1 MRIGAMQGILR
12 RSGSVLVET
21 AAAIGFDGVELD
33 LRPGNPV
40 FTAEDLQDVRRA
52 AALAGVAIPSL
63 CLGALNGFG
72 FKSPDPAV
80 RERAVEF
87 IRNAIRVAGEL
98 GARVVLV
105 PFFGAS
111 ELFTPEDR
119 ERAARGMAG
128 VAPEAERAGVVLAME
143 NTLSA
148 EQDLEML
155 SAIGS
160 PAVGVYFDVSNA
172 MWWHH
177 NSPDEI
183 RRLGPAIAQIHFKD
197 GSGGHSNAMLG
208 RGHVDYP
215 ACVAAMRDIG
225 YDGWVVLESAAPHD
239 PIEDARS
246 NLAFARGLL
255 PT

>member
-1 MRIGAMQGILR
+1 MQGILR
-12 RSGSVLVET
+12 RSGRALCEA

-33 LRPGNPV
+33 LGPGNPV
-40 FTAEDLQDVRRA
+40 FTASGLLDVRRA
-52 AALAGVAIPSL
+52 AADAGVAIPSL

-72 FKSPDPAV
+72 FKSGDPSV
-80 RERAVEF
+80 RERAAGL
-87 IRNAIRVAGEL
+87 IQDAIRVAGEL
-98 GARVVLV
+98 GARVVLI
-105 PFFGAS
+105 PFFGDS

-119 ERAARGMAG
+119 ERVVRGLAG
-128 VAPEAERAGVVLAME
+128 MAPEAERAGVMLGME

-183 RRLGPAIAQIHFKD
+183 RRLGPAIAQVHFKD

-225 YDGWVVLESAAPHD
+225 YAGWVVLESAAPED
-239 PIEDARS
+239 PIEDART
-246 NLAFARGLL
+246 NLAFARGLF
-255 PT
+255 PA